1 MSSEAVQSDTDIVR
15 ETLVNKDAFSVL
27 VVRYQD
33 KLRRYVRRLGVRNE
47 EDQDDLL
54 QDIFIKTYKNLNGF
68 DQALSFSS
76 WVYRIAH
83 NEAVSH
89 FRRRSV
95 RPEGSQL
102 DEGDEIVTTLAGD
115 DNLMNE
121 IAGRDDGR
129 LLRDALLKIDA
140 KYRDIVVLRYFEGKD
155 YEEIAD
161 ILEMPVGSVATRLYR
176 AKSQLRELLK
186 TTLS

>member
-1 MSSEAVQSDTDIVR
+1 MSLGADLSDTEVVR
-15 ETLVNKDAFSVL
+15 SALVNKDDFGVL
-27 VVRYQD
+27 VVRYED

-68 DQALSFSS
+68 DQELSFSS

-95 RPEGSQL
+95 RPEGTQL
-102 DEGDEIVTTLAGD
+102 DDGDEIVGTLAGD
-115 DNLMNE
+115 DNVMNE
-121 IAGRDDGR
+121 IVGRDDGR
-129 LLRDALLKIDA
+129 LLKEALLKLDA
-140 KYRDIVVLRYFEGKD
+140 KYRDIVILRYFEGKD

-161 ILEMPVGSVATRLYR
+161 ILEMPVGSVATRLHR
-176 AKSQLRELLK
+176 AKAQLRELLK
-186 TTLS
+186 TTLL